1 MATLSFN
8 SRLQSSVSFFC
19 GNLSPNV
26 TYVVQVKGGST
37 WYDKAGPHTP
47 SASGSNWTGA
57 IHLDTTSSYSARLV
71 ANGIQVATAT
81 IPAYTPP
88 VTTHTFRYTVYV
100 YKYPTVAP
108 YTSFTDSVKSTSST
122 ASLSFA
128 DVKARA
134 YAALGDSS
142 YRYRAFSAA
151 SYCNLS
157 SSGASIILN
166 NYNQTAQMNF
176 SFELPSYNYYIYWF
190 DLKESASTP
199 HRTYKAEDVHT
210 STYSFTAPTLT
221 KTGYTFDGWCASAS
235 GNNGAGSIVVAGGN
249 KITLPYANQRSL
261 TLYAKWTTHH
271 YSISFNANGGTGSM
285 RSLTNCAYPTSYTLP
300 ANQFKRTQTITYN
313 YGYSGRADSTVIVAR
328 LFSYWTCNGKTY
340 ADQALVQGLTEV
352 NNGSVTMYAQWGNY
366 STTLPNPIRSGYTFK
381 GWYDAS
387 GNYVGA
393 GNSTLTG
400 TTDRT
405 LYAHWV
411 VDVIAPAISYSS
423 HTDTSITISLNR
435 NGATSGSW
443 VVEVS
448 RSNSFGSLVTSQTI
462 SSTTQA
468 SIRIDGL
475 SPNTTYYIRVRHVN
489 GTASAASNTLMAST
503 RISQFQWTSNDAVN
517 IVAGQDFSTMIL
529 ASKWNELIDKVNW
542 CLQKSG
548 KGTSGMSD
556 VSAGSDMTAARFN
569 AMRNAIASMNSS
581 VVASKAIGDE
591 IKAAYFANASSSL
604 RTTINAIIVTL

>member
-1 MATLSFN
+1 MTTLSFN
-8 SRLQSSVSFFC
+8 SRLQSSVSFYC
-19 GNLSPNV
+19 GSLSPNV

-37 WYDKAGPHTP
+37 WYDKAGPYTP
-47 SASGSNWTGA
+47 STSGSYWTGA

-88 VTTHTFRYTVYV
+88 VTTYTFRYTVYV

-108 YTSFTDSVKSTSST
+108 YTSFTDSVKSTSAT
-122 ASLSFA
+122 ASLNFE

-142 YRYRAFSAA
+142 YQYRAFSAA
-151 SYCNLS
+151 SYCSLS

-190 DLKESASTP
+190 DLKESSSTP
-199 HRTYKAEDVHT
+199 HQTYKAEGVYT

-235 GNNGAGSIVVAGGN
+235 GNNGTGSIVVAGGN

-285 RSLTNCAYPTSYTLP
+285 SSLTNCAYPTSYTLP

-313 YGYSGRADSTVIVAR
+313 YGYSGRADSAVTAAR

-340 ADQALVQGLTEV
+340 TDQALVQGLTAV

-366 STTLPNPIRSGYTFK
+366 STTLPNPIRSGYTFQ

-393 GNSTLTG
+393 GGGTLSG
-400 TTDRT
+400 TADRT
-405 LYAHWV
+405 LYAHWSE
-411 VDVIAPAISYSS
+411 DTAAPTISYLS
-423 HTDTSITISLNR
+423 HTDVSITISLNR
-435 NGATSGSW
+435 NGAMSGSW
-443 VVEVS
+443 IVETS
-448 RSNSFGSLVTSQTI
+448 RSSSFNSIIASQTI
-462 SSTTQA
+462 TSTSQA
-468 SIRIDGL
+468 SITISGL
-475 SPNTTYYIRVRHVN
+475 SQNTTYYVRVRHVN
-489 GTASAASNTLMAST
+489 GTASATSNILTAST
-503 RISQFQWTSNDAVN
+503 RISQFQWTTSDA
-517 IVAGQDFSTMIL
+517 TMVVTGMNFADVIT
-529 ASKWNELIDKVNW
+529 ASKWNDLIDRVEWCRARKGLTGAGMTDVNI
-542 CLQKSG
+542 G
-548 KGTSGMSD
+548 
-556 VSAGSDMTAARFN
+556 AEMTASTFN
-569 AMRNAIASMNSS
+569 AMRNAIAAMTSTI
-581 VVASKAIGDE
+581 VATKSRGEE
-591 IKAAYFANASSSL
+591 IKASYFANDASSL
-604 RTTINAIIVTL
+604 KTAINAVISQL